1 MRMSLVLITATLLVG
16 GCGGPAQSTL
26 PSASP
31 SPSPESELVV
41 FAASD
46 LQFALGEL
54 STMFAA
60 GHPKPT
66 ISFGSTGT
74 LSQQI
79 ENGAPADVFFAADES
94 YLVGLEQK
102 GLVLAGTR
110 QLYAIGRLVLVERA
124 GLPPITSLAELSRT
138 DVRRIAIANPDH
150 APYGRAARDALMRVG
165 LWSSLQPRL
174 VLGEN
179 ISQTF
184 QFVATGNADA
194 GVVALSLAIGTPGTR
209 YTIIDSALHDPIA
222 QSAGVLARTTQPS
235 AARDFLAFVNGPV
248 GRPIMKK
255 YGFTLPGVG

>member
-1 MRMSLVLITATLLVG
+1 VTLIAAIAVAA
-16 GCGGPAQSTL
+16 GCGAPVPSTL
-26 PSASP
+26 TSAP
-31 SPSPESELVV
+31 VVSPESELIV

-54 STMFAA
+54 AA
-60 GHPKPT
+60 AYGASRPKPT

-110 QLYAIGRLVLVERA
+110 QLYAIGRIVLVERA
-124 GLPPITSLAELSRT
+124 GLPPVTTLADLSRS

-150 APYGRAARDALMRVG
+150 APYGRAARDALLRAG
-165 LWSSLQPRL
+165 LWPSMQPKL

-179 ISQTF
+179 VSQTF

-194 GVVALSLAIGTPGTR
+194 GLVALSLAIGTPGTR
-209 YTIIDSALHDPIA
+209 YTLVDAALHDPIA
-222 QSAGVLARTTQPS
+222 QSAGVLVRTREPA
-235 AARDFLAFVNGPV
+235 AARDFLAFVNGPL
-248 GRPIMKK
+248 GRPIMKR
-255 YGFTLPGVG
+255 YGFALPGEG